1 MEGKIGETNE
11 REKRVKNRSETQ
23 RTSVFR
29 RWAVQTKSAGA
40 DRLRVKRRFNIFVDR
55 TNQSAD
61 ANSSSF
67 FCETRGGLDSLPGLR
82 DFPPNSSVI
91 RENDNVNRDN
101 DALPNRDERMLL
113 LRTPRVI
120 VDAIRKYFPRM
131 DPVAL
136 WLIAFVSIRVSKE
149 HVGFNC
155 QLIRWNLRLIQDLK
169 VWPFLSGRL
178 LTGYLL
184 YSFFFG
190 SCLFLFR
197 INRCLN
203 FVVHISW

>member
-1 MEGKIGETNE
+1 M
-11 REKRVKNRSETQ
+11 
-23 RTSVFR
+23 
-29 RWAVQTKSAGA
+29 
-40 DRLRVKRRFNIFVDR
+40 KRRFNIFVDR

-82 DFPPNSSVI
+82 DLPPNSSVI
-91 RENDNVNRDN
+91 RENDNANRDN
-101 DALPNRDERMLL
+101 EALPNRDERMFL

-136 WLIAFVSIRVSKE
+136 WLIAFGSIRVSKE
-149 HVGFNC
+149 HAAFNG

-169 VWPFLSGRL
+169 V
-178 LTGYLL
+178 
-184 YSFFFG
+184 
-190 SCLFLFR
+190 
-197 INRCLN
+197 
-203 FVVHISW
+203 

>member
-1 MEGKIGETNE
+1 M
-11 REKRVKNRSETQ
+11 
-23 RTSVFR
+23 
-29 RWAVQTKSAGA
+29 
-40 DRLRVKRRFNIFVDR
+40 KRRFNIFVDR

-184 YSFFFG
+184 YSFFLAAVYFYFE
-190 SCLFLFR
+190 L
-197 INRCLN
+197 ID
-203 FVVHISW
+203 V

>member
-1 MEGKIGETNE
+1 M
-11 REKRVKNRSETQ
+11 
-23 RTSVFR
+23 
-29 RWAVQTKSAGA
+29 
-40 DRLRVKRRFNIFVDR
+40 KRRFNIFVDR